1 MKARDSRSKLFLS
14 HSGLDAT
21 LSAKVQQAI
30 EAVFADRALDITVFN
45 TSTPHDRFKTLE
57 SCLAPGTPWAREVVT
72 YEEELKRY
80 LRRNLAESA
89 AYLLLVTPASL
100 ATQSKWIRF
109 EIDVAPVDR
118 APRQDVVLLSVCRRR
133 RDALPLARGRHRVP
147 GLAPGRS
154 RLGRTARLGGGREI
168 ASAIWQALAGA
179 AAPAALGARWRSAG
193 AAGALGK
200 VFPNLGG

>member
-1 MKARDSRSKLFLS
+1 MKARASRSKLFLS

-57 SCLAPGTPWAREVVT
+57 SCLAPGTPWAREVVA

-109 EIDVAPVDR
+109 EIDVAR
-118 APRQDVVLLSVCRRR
+118 SIAR
-133 RDALPLARGRHRVP
+133 RGRTSFFFPCVAD
-147 GLAPGRS
+147 GVTLS
-154 RLGRTARLGGGREI
+154 RLPEGATEFQGLRLVDPGWAAQL
-168 ASAIWQALAGA
+168 ASAVAG
-179 AAPAALGARWRSAG
+179 
-193 AAGALGK
+193 K
-200 VFPNLGG
+200 